1 MATAGAEMRTGLT
14 ATATPMLR
22 HVSPSTDSIVVTYLV
37 ALHQGV
43 AIHHWMQKRRPSFKM
58 MNRQLSGSTV
68 ALVLTLVIAMGL
80 LVGII
85 VGRWLSLM
93 GLVGLEVFEVDQ
105 ESRGL

>member
-1 MATAGAEMRTGLT
+1 
-14 ATATPMLR
+14 
-22 HVSPSTDSIVVTYLV
+22 
-37 ALHQGV
+37 
-43 AIHHWMQKRRPSFKM
+43 M
-58 MNRQLSGSTV
+58 MNRGLSGSTV

-85 VGRWLSLM
+85 VSRWLSLM